1 MLYEKNL
8 LDKWTA
14 YSVLKTAEEKGME
27 KGMEKGIEKGME
39 KGAEQKSAEFIKNL
53 LASGKFTISEIASY
67 VGVSE
72 DFVRKVK
79 KRSN

>member
-14 YSVLKTAEEKGME
+14 YSVLKTAEEKGR
-27 KGMEKGIEKGME
+27 EKGIEKGME

>member
-14 YSVLKTAEEKGME
+14 YSVLKTAEEKGM
-27 KGMEKGIEKGME
+27 EKGME

>member
-14 YSVLKTAEEKGME
+14 YSVLKTAEE

>member
-27 KGMEKGIEKGME
+27 KGIEKGME
-39 KGAEQKSAEFIKNL
+39 KGKKKKSAEFIKNL